1 MEDADTKEAAPQK
14 QPDAEDAYGVVSA
27 GEPADRVPDDKK
39 GTRDEL
45 REGRRRASRSPDDA
59 DRRPEHRG
67 RERYRDRGG
76 RRSTF
81 THTHSVPR
89 TYECP
94 NSEVRT
100 KGASRLF

>member
-14 QPDAEDAYGVVSA
+14 QPDAEDVYDVVSA
-27 GEPADRVPDDKK
+27 GEPADRVPEDKK
-39 GTRDEL
+39 GTRDEP

-59 DRRPEHRG
+59 DRRLDHHG

-81 THTHSVPR
+81 THTHSVPQK
-89 TYECP
+89 YECT
-94 NSEVRT
+94 NSEVRP